1 MPAHL
6 RRFLPV
12 VLVVGALLA
21 LVWYAYGRPAAA
33 EGALSAS
40 GTIEATTITLAPEVA
55 GRVLTVTVAEGE
67 WVRAGQ
73 PVVYFDTTLI
83 TAQLTQA
90 EASARAAAA
99 QATAAQAAT
108 QAAEANLRLLRA
120 GPTAEQLRVAQTVV
134 DKAQQTLEA
143 AQTAYDD
150 LSEAA
155 RAAAVGQQLKN
166 QLEAAQVGVAN
177 AQAQYDLAAAG
188 ARPQQIQAA
197 QAQLEAAQ
205 AQASAAQAQAEAALA
220 ALGVLHAQRARLTVF
235 APLEAAVLARAIEPG
250 EFAAPGST
258 LLQLADLNRL
268 TLTVY
273 LPEDRYGQVRLG
285 QTATVQVDSFPG
297 QTFNATVIRVADRAE
312 FTPRNVQ
319 TAEGRK
325 TTVFAI
331 ELALDNSAG
340 LLRPGMPADVTLT
353 APAPSAP

>member
-12 VLVVGALLA
+12 ILVVGALLVV
-21 LVWYAYGRPAAA
+21 VWYAYGRPAAD

-55 GRVLTVTVAEGE
+55 GRVLTITAAEGE
-67 WVRAGQ
+67 AVQAEQ
-73 PVVYFDTTLI
+73 PLVYLDTSLI

-99 QATAAQAAT
+99 QATAAQAAV
-108 QAAEANLRLLRA
+108 QAAEANLRLLQA

-134 DKAQQTLEA
+134 DKAKQALEA
-143 AQTAYDD
+143 AQTTYND
-150 LSEAA
+150 LSAAA
-155 RAAAVGQQLKN
+155 RDTATGKQLKN
-166 QLEAAQVGVAN
+166 QVDAAQIGVDN
-177 AQAQYDLAAAG
+177 AQAQYALAAAG
-188 ARPQQIQAA
+188 ARPEQIQAA

-220 ALGVLHAQRARLTVF
+220 GLGVLHAQRARLTLVS
-235 APLEAAVLARAIEPG
+235 PLDAVVLARAAQPG

-285 QTATVQVDSFPG
+285 QTATVRVNSFPD
-297 QTFNATVIRVADRAE
+297 QTFVGTVARVADRAE

-340 LLRPGMPADVTLT
+340 LLRPGMPADVTLA
-353 APAPSAP
+353 AP